1 MDNRVDSAIKTFD
14 QVHEFR
20 EGIEKVCVRVY
31 AVNDMEIKAF
41 IAMIAHEQAATMEL
55 LASMNVTL
63 CRILENQQR
72 R

>member
-1 MDNRVDSAIKTFD
+1 MDNRVDRAIKALD
-14 QVHEFR
+14 QAHEFR
-20 EGIEKVCVRVY
+20 EGIEKVCAGVY
-31 AVNDMEIKAF
+31 AVNDTDIKAF

-55 LASMNVTL
+55 LASMNVTI